1 MSWGISDGDLFYA
14 MIRSREQPGVRK
26 FATLPELDHNI
37 GNIIKRL
44 VILCSRHYRSRNIH
58 N

>member
-44 VILCSRHYRSRNIH
+44 
-58 N
+58 